1 MRRFV
6 RMASGRSR
14 IFGSK
19 PDGGGGQGGYAV
31 GVHRQKIVIVTPA
44 LADANNGN
52 WQTARRWRQML
63 APAYRVQLAADWQA
77 GQPGGDADL
86 MVALHARRSAPAV
99 AAWRVAHP
107 QRPLL
112 LVLTGTDLYRDIR
125 VDADAQRSLVLAQC
139 LVVLQSQGLDEL
151 PPELRAR
158 TRVIEQSARPLP
170 PLAPRRRSFDLLL
183 VGHLRPEKD
192 PLTAVRALARLDD
205 AAAQCLRL
213 IQVGDTLDAGL
224 AERMRDAARA
234 DARIELRGALP
245 HARTR
250 ALIRHGRVLL
260 LPSRIE
266 GGANV
271 LIEAVTAC
279 VPVLA
284 SRIPGSVGMLGQR
297 YDGFFEAGDD
307 LELARLIRRCQVDPA
322 FDDHLRAQCAARA
335 PLFDP
340 RRERAARS
348 RRSPGMTAST
358 PTLARSSST
367 STRTL
372 FRSRRIATSRAR
384 SSA

>member
-1 MRRFV
+1 M
-6 RMASGRSR
+6 
-14 IFGSK
+14 K
-19 PDGGGGQGGYAV
+19 PAIL
-31 GVHRQKIVIVTPA
+31 IVSPT
-44 LADANNGN
+44 LADANTGN
-52 WQTARRWRQML
+52 WRTAQRWARLL
-63 APAYRVQLAADWQA
+63 AREFRVRIASTWD
-77 GQPGGDADL
+77 GTPCDAL
-86 MVALHARRSAPAV
+86 IALHARRSAAAIAAFAATGRPV
-99 AAWRVAHP
+99 A
-107 QRPLL
+107 

-205 AAAQCLRL
+205 PASQCLRL
-213 IQVGDTLDAGL
+213 IQVGDTLDPEL

-271 LIEAVTAC
+271 LIEAVTAG

-284 SRIPGSVGMLGQR
+284 SRIGGSIGLL
-297 YDGFFEAGDD
+297 GDD
-307 LELARLIRRCQVDPA
+307 YAGLFPVGDDAALAALIRRCRDEPA
-322 FDDHLRAQCAARA
+322 FLERLRAHCRRRAQRFTPEREGAAVLGLAHNLLPAEHAREA
-335 PLFDP
+335 PAPTSRNP
-340 RRERAARS
+340 RR
-348 RRSPGMTAST
+348 
-358 PTLARSSST
+358 
-367 STRTL
+367 
-372 FRSRRIATSRAR
+372 
-384 SSA
+384 

>member
-1 MRRFV
+1 M
-6 RMASGRSR
+6 
-14 IFGSK
+14 K
-19 PDGGGGQGGYAV
+19 PAIL
-31 GVHRQKIVIVTPA
+31 IVSPT
-44 LADANNGN
+44 LADANTGN
-52 WQTARRWRQML
+52 WRTAQRWARLL
-63 APAYRVQLAADWQA
+63 AREFRVRIASTWD
-77 GQPGGDADL
+77 GTPCDAL
-86 MVALHARRSAPAV
+86 IALHARRSAAAIAAFAATGRPV
-99 AAWRVAHP
+99 A
-107 QRPLL
+107 

-151 PPELRAR
+151 PPELRAHA
-158 TRVIEQSARPLP
+158 RVIEQSARPLP

-271 LIEAVTAC
+271 LIEAVTAG

-284 SRIPGSVGMLGQR
+284 SRIGGSIGLL
-297 YDGFFEAGDD
+297 GDD
-307 LELARLIRRCQVDPA
+307 YAGLFPVGDDAALAALIRRCRDEPA
-322 FDDHLRAQCAARA
+322 FLERLRAHCRRRAQRFTPEREGAAVLGLAHNLLPAEHAREA
-335 PLFDP
+335 PAPISRNP
-340 RRERAARS
+340 RR
-348 RRSPGMTAST
+348 
-358 PTLARSSST
+358 
-367 STRTL
+367 
-372 FRSRRIATSRAR
+372 
-384 SSA
+384 

>member
-1 MRRFV
+1 M
-6 RMASGRSR
+6 
-14 IFGSK
+14 K
-19 PDGGGGQGGYAV
+19 PAIL
-31 GVHRQKIVIVTPA
+31 IVSPT

-52 WQTARRWRQML
+52 WRTAQRWARLL
-63 APAYRVQLAADWQA
+63 AREFRVRIASTWD
-77 GQPGGDADL
+77 GTPCDAL
-86 MVALHARRSAPAV
+86 IALHARRSAAAIAAFAATGRPV
-99 AAWRVAHP
+99 A
-107 QRPLL
+107 

-205 AAAQCLRL
+205 AAAPCLRL

-260 LPSRIE
+260 PSRIE

-271 LIEAVTAC
+271 LIEAVTAG

-284 SRIPGSVGMLGQR
+284 SRIGGSIGLL
-297 YDGFFEAGDD
+297 GDD
-307 LELARLIRRCQVDPA
+307 YAGLFPVGDDAALAALIRRCRDEPA
-322 FDDHLRAQCAARA
+322 FLERLRAHCRRRAQRFTPEREGAAVLGLAHNLLPAEHARGA
-335 PLFDP
+335 PAPISRNP
-340 RRERAARS
+340 RR
-348 RRSPGMTAST
+348 
-358 PTLARSSST
+358 
-367 STRTL
+367 
-372 FRSRRIATSRAR
+372 
-384 SSA
+384 

>member
-1 MRRFV
+1 M
-6 RMASGRSR
+6 
-14 IFGSK
+14 K
-19 PDGGGGQGGYAV
+19 PAIL
-31 GVHRQKIVIVTPA
+31 IVSPT
-44 LADANNGN
+44 LADANTGN
-52 WQTARRWRQML
+52 WRTAQRWARLL
-63 APAYRVQLAADWQA
+63 AREFRVRIASTWD
-77 GQPGGDADL
+77 GTPCDAL
-86 MVALHARRSAPAV
+86 IALHARRSAAAIAAFAATGRPV
-99 AAWRVAHP
+99 A
-107 QRPLL
+107 

-205 AAAQCLRL
+205 AAAPCLRL

-271 LIEAVTAC
+271 LIEAVTAG

-284 SRIPGSVGMLGQR
+284 SRIGGSIGLL
-297 YDGFFEAGDD
+297 GDD
-307 LELARLIRRCQVDPA
+307 YPGLFPVGDDAALAALIRRCRDEPA
-322 FDDHLRAQCAARA
+322 FLERLRAHCRRRAQRFTPEREGAAVLGLAHNLLPAEHAREA
-335 PLFDP
+335 PAPTSRNP
-340 RRERAARS
+340 RR
-348 RRSPGMTAST
+348 
-358 PTLARSSST
+358 
-367 STRTL
+367 
-372 FRSRRIATSRAR
+372 
-384 SSA
+384 

>member
-1 MRRFV
+1 
-6 RMASGRSR
+6 
-14 IFGSK
+14 
-19 PDGGGGQGGYAV
+19 
-31 GVHRQKIVIVTPA
+31 
-44 LADANNGN
+44 
-52 WQTARRWRQML
+52 
-63 APAYRVQLAADWQA
+63 
-77 GQPGGDADL
+77 
-86 MVALHARRSAPAV
+86 VA
-99 AAWRVAHP
+99 
-107 QRPLL
+107 

-125 VDADAQRSLVLAQC
+125 VDADAQRSLVLAKC

-271 LIEAVTAC
+271 LIEAVTAG

-284 SRIPGSVGMLGQR
+284 SRIGGSIGLL
-297 YDGFFEAGDD
+297 GDD
-307 LELARLIRRCQVDPA
+307 YPGLFPVGDDAALAALIRRCRDEPA
-322 FDDHLRAQCAARA
+322 FLERLRAHCRHRAQRFTPEREGAAVLGLAHNLLPAEHARGA
-335 PLFDP
+335 PAPISRNP
-340 RRERAARS
+340 RR
-348 RRSPGMTAST
+348 
-358 PTLARSSST
+358 
-367 STRTL
+367 
-372 FRSRRIATSRAR
+372 
-384 SSA
+384 

>member
-1 MRRFV
+1 M
-6 RMASGRSR
+6 
-14 IFGSK
+14 K
-19 PDGGGGQGGYAV
+19 PAIL
-31 GVHRQKIVIVTPA
+31 IVSPT
-44 LADANNGN
+44 LADANTGN
-52 WQTARRWRQML
+52 WRTAQRWARLL
-63 APAYRVQLAADWQA
+63 AREFRVRIASTWD
-77 GQPGGDADL
+77 GTPCDAL
-86 MVALHARRSAPAV
+86 IALHARRSAAAIAAFAATGRPV
-99 AAWRVAHP
+99 A
-107 QRPLL
+107 

-125 VDADAQRSLVLAQC
+125 FDADAQRSLVLAQC

-205 AAAQCLRL
+205 PASQCLRL
-213 IQVGDTLDAGL
+213 IQVGDTLDPEL
-224 AERMRDAARA
+224 AERMRDAAHA

-271 LIEAVTAC
+271 LIEAVTAG

-284 SRIPGSVGMLGQR
+284 SRIGGSIGLL
-297 YDGFFEAGDD
+297 GDD
-307 LELARLIRRCQVDPA
+307 YPGLFPVGDDAALAALIRRCRDEPA
-322 FDDHLRAQCAARA
+322 FLERLRAHCRRRAQRFTPEREGAAVLGLAHNLLPAEHAREA
-335 PLFDP
+335 PAPTSRNP
-340 RRERAARS
+340 RR
-348 RRSPGMTAST
+348 
-358 PTLARSSST
+358 
-367 STRTL
+367 
-372 FRSRRIATSRAR
+372 
-384 SSA
+384 

>member
-1 MRRFV
+1 M
-6 RMASGRSR
+6 
-14 IFGSK
+14 K
-19 PDGGGGQGGYAV
+19 PAIL
-31 GVHRQKIVIVTPA
+31 IVSPT
-44 LADANNGN
+44 LADANTGN
-52 WQTARRWRQML
+52 WRTAQRWARLL
-63 APAYRVQLAADWQA
+63 AREFRVRIASTWD
-77 GQPGGDADL
+77 GTPCDAL
-86 MVALHARRSAPAV
+86 IALHARRSAAAIAAFAATGRPV
-99 AAWRVAHP
+99 A
-107 QRPLL
+107 

-205 AAAQCLRL
+205 AAAPCLRL

-340 RRERAARS
+340 RRERAAVRALTHNLLEGAYPAPS
-348 RRSPGMTAST
+348 PSARRGLPERQAQDRMESDE
-358 PTLARSSST
+358 
-367 STRTL
+367 
-372 FRSRRIATSRAR
+372 
-384 SSA
+384 